1 MPQAIIRAAAWR
13 RQIFARDPA
22 AWAKYGFDVGLILLL
37 SPVLLVILV
46 LAVLLVALQGG
57 RIFYGHDRIG
67 RNGQSFRMWKFRT
80 MVPDAERRLMEHLR
94 NAPDARREWAE
105 NRKLRDDPRIT
116 PIGRFLRQTSMDE
129 LPQLWN
135 VLRGEMSLVGPR
147 PVPRSE
153 LQGKYRDC
161 AGPYL
166 ARRPGLTGIWQV
178 SGRNRLSYAERI
190 EMDALYHLEQS
201 MWLDLRILARTVAVI
216 ARRDGW

>member
-1 MPQAIIRAAAWR
+1 MPRAIIRAASLR
-13 RQIFARDPA
+13 HQIFARDPA
-22 AWAKYGFDVGLILLL
+22 AWAKYGFDIGLILLF
-37 SPVLLVILV
+37 SPVLLLILT
-46 LAVLLVALQGG
+46 LGVLLVAFQGG
-57 RIFYGHDRIG
+57 RVFYCQDRIG
-67 RNGQSFRMWKFRT
+67 QNGQSFRMWKFRT
-80 MVPDAERRLMEHLR
+80 MVPDAERRLKEHL
-94 NAPDARREWAE
+94 NIVPGARREWAE
-105 NRKLRDDPRIT
+105 NRKLRHDPRIT

-135 VLRGEMSLVGPR
+135 VVKGEMSLVGPR

-178 SGRNRLSYAERI
+178 SGRNRLSYSERI

-201 MWLDLRILARTVAVI
+201 LWLDLRILVCTISVI
-216 ARRDGW
+216 LRRDGW